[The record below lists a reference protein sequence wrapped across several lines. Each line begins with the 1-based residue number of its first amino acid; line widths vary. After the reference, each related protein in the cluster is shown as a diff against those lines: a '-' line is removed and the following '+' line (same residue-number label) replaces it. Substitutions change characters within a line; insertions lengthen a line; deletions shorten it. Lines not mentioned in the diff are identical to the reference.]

1 MLASKEELTDEN
13 IRLAH
18 LAGWCVEMVK
28 KKNKF
33 IFSMECEFIKKYY
46 LL

>member
-1 MLASKEELTDEN
+1 MLASKEDLTDEN

-33 IFSMECEFIKKYY
+33 NCEQIKKYY
-46 LL
+46 YLL